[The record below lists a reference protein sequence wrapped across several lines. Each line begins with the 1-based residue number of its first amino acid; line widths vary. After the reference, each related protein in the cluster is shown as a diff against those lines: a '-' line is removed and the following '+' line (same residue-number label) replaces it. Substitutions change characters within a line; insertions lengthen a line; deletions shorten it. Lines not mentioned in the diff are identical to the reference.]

1 MADNTIDWGQGAN
14 TNSISWGSGA
24 SNNTN
29 GWGVI
34 HEMSYGHPE
43 TDLVGD
49 GVVPPVNPFD
59 NASVVFSL
67 RDIFGTGNAVARVRR
82 DSDNTEQDFTATEL
96 TDGTLLAFVGAGSGF
111 VSTWYDQK
119 NTNNLTQS
127 TSTQQPRIVNNG
139 VLVLINNKATLEF
152 DGVDDIFV
160 TTQNIRSFY
169 SVISR
174 NTSADFMG
182 TTNQRIIFNST
193 IFNWQEKQF
202 NTSIS
207 SQNNTQYL
215 ISFNDTSVGQFF
227 LNNTEYFD
235 TGNYNQ
241 GTEILNRIGGNDNG
255 SVFFRGYFQEFIVFD
270 SDESSKVTDIQTNIN
285 NFYNIY

>member
-67 RDIFGTGNAVARVRR
+67 RDIFGTNNAVVRVRR
-82 DSDNTEQDFTATEL
+82 DSDNTEQDFTASEL
-96 TDGTLLAFVGAGSGF
+96 TDGTLLAFVGGGNGF

-119 NTNNLTQS
+119 NSNNAIQT
-127 TSTQQPRIVNNG
+127 TSTLQPIIVSLGVILTDGGNPTINFTDSTRKLAFNQVITGTSPRSMFFVNKPNTANNVAG
-139 VLVLINNKATLEF
+139 ENC
-152 DGVDDIFV
+152 
-160 TTQNIRSFY
+160 
-169 SVISR
+169 
-174 NTSADFMG
+174 
-182 TTNQRIIFNST
+182 
-193 IFNWQEKQF
+193 
-202 NTSIS
+202 
-207 SQNNTQYL
+207 L
-215 ISFNDTSVGQFF
+215 ISLNDTVGNQEVHI
-227 LNNTEYFD
+227 EYA
-235 TGNYNQ
+235 
-241 GTEILNRIGGNDNG
+241 
-255 SVFFRGYFQEFIVFD
+255 
-270 SDESSKVTDIQTNIN
+270 ESRTI
-285 NFYNIY
+285 